1 MVDKN
6 LLIGLVSGIVIS
18 NGNVSSLVIGIC
30 IGWLITDPEA
40 NYLKIK
46 EKLKKLNN
54 KKSK

>member
-30 IGWLITDPEA
+30 IGWLITDPET

-46 EKLKKLNN
+46 EKLKYLDNSNN
-54 KKSK
+54 K